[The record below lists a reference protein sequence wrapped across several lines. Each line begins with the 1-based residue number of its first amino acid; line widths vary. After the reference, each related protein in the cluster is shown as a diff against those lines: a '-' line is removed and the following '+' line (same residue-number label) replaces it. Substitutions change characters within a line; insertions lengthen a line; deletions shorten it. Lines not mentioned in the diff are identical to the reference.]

1 MLPLVYISVGANM
14 GDKLENCRNGIDA
27 VADHPEMTLVS
38 QASFYKT
45 APMDYKDQDWFVN
58 TAIGITTT
66 LLPKVLLTALQAI
79 QSKIGR
85 KKSAIR
91 FGPRILDLDIIFY
104 GGQTLKSESLTI
116 PHPRMHLRRFVLQPL
131 CDLAP
136 DFVHPI
142 FNKKLK
148 RLLKELDLGEQP
160 VEEMDV

>member
-1 MLPLVYISVGANM
+1 M
-14 GDKLENCRNGIDA
+14 GDKLANCRKGIAA

-66 LLPKVLLTALQAI
+66 LTPKALLAELQTI

-91 FGPRILDLDIIFY
+91 FGPRILDLDILFY
-104 GGQTLKSESLTI
+104 GNETLQSENLNI
-116 PHPRMHLRRFVLQPL
+116 PHPRMHQRRFVLQPL

-136 DFVHPI
+136 NFVHSVLNVEI
-142 FNKKLK
+142 KTLLQKL
-148 RLLKELDLGEQP
+148 DPGDQP
-160 VEEMDV
+160 VEAMDV

>member
-14 GDKLENCRNGIDA
+14 GDKLENCRKGITA
-27 VADHPEMTLVS
+27 IADHHEMTLVS
-38 QASFYKT
+38 QANYYKT

-66 LLPKVLLTALQAI
+66 LMPKALLIELQAI
-79 QSKIGR
+79 QSTIGR

-104 GGQTLKSESLTI
+104 GNQAVKSENLTI
-116 PHPRMHLRRFVLQPL
+116 PHPRMHLRRFVLKPL

-136 DFVHPI
+136 DFVHPV
-142 FNKKLK
+142 FD
-148 RLLKELDLGEQP
+148 KELKTLLQELDMAEQP